1 MVKFA
6 QGLANILKCRT
17 PCKVAN
23 STKMA
28 NLAEICHGFGEYMT
42 IDEKKGDERFFQFT
56 ISSRLP
62 RSKGPFCRLILR
74 FDKPFAKFRQIH
86 MFVVLLLWGIS
97 ELWPCLSPWKDSTC
111 RSIKRVKPLFP
122 PNVAGENSRFPSRYA
137 TEDVSRGKT
146 SATRRQK
153 FDTDDAK
160 SVQNPV
166 RSADW

>member
-23 STKMA
+23 SRKMA

-42 IDEKKGDERFFQFT
+42 IDEEKGDERFFQFT

-62 RSKGPFCRLILR
+62 LSKGPFCRLILR

-86 MFVVLLLWGIS
+86 MFIVLLL
-97 ELWPCLSPWKDSTC
+97 
-111 RSIKRVKPLFP
+111 
-122 PNVAGENSRFPSRYA
+122 
-137 TEDVSRGKT
+137 
-146 SATRRQK
+146 
-153 FDTDDAK
+153 
-160 SVQNPV
+160 
-166 RSADW
+166 

>member
-28 NLAEICHGFGEYMT
+28 NLAEICHGFRGIY
-42 IDEKKGDERFFQFT
+42 DNRWEKRRWAFLPIHHFVKIATFQGPLLPSHFT
-56 ISSRLP
+56 FWQTFREISP
-62 RSKGPFCRLILR
+62 NPYVCC
-74 FDKPFAKFRQIH
+74 
-86 MFVVLLLWGIS
+86 FVVVGHIRDVA
-97 ELWPCLSPWKDSTC
+97 LSPWKDSTC

-137 TEDVSRGKT
+137 TEDVSRGKM

-153 FDTDDAK
+153 FHTDDAK